1 MAACLK
7 TANARNDDM
16 NAAPMTDQDLDRL
29 EGLLDD
35 PALEDAMR
43 LDEMQG
49 FLCAALAGPQPLP
62 DEEMIDEMIG
72 EPGDLNAPAVV
83 EAREFAGRLIAR
95 VREQLTSGE
104 VVLWLYPETSAEDS
118 AMDYGPWCM
127 AYLHGV
133 DLAGEDWFDPLDD
146 EEAQFLDERL
156 YPMMVLTG
164 EAEAAAREHGEEWP
178 TGEER
183 DELTSD
189 CQDQLPA
196 AVAEIHAF
204 WVAKRGAG
212 TVRRELPK
220 VGRNDPCPCG
230 SGKKFKQCCGMAA

>member
-1 MAACLK
+1 MSAFSQ
-7 TANARNDDM
+7 NRDARNQDM
-16 NAAPMTDQDLDRL
+16 NATAMTDQDLDRL

-49 FLCAALAGPQPLP
+49 FLCAALSGPQPLAVE
-62 DEEMIDEMIG
+62 DMVAEMIG
-72 EPGDLNAPAVV
+72 EPGDPAAPAVAQAC
-83 EAREFAGRLIAR
+83 ELAGRLVATLQG
-95 VREQLTSGE
+95 QLATGE
-104 VVLWLYPETSAEDS
+104 VVLWLYPESSAEDS
-118 AMDYGPWCM
+118 PMDYGPWCM

-133 DLAGEDWFDPLDD
+133 DLADEDWFDQLD
-146 EEAQFLDERL
+146 EEEAEFLDERL

-178 TGEER
+178 EGDER
-183 DELTSD
+183 DELMSD
-189 CQDQLPA
+189 CKDQLPA

-212 TVRRELPK
+212 TVRREVPK

-230 SGKKFKQCCGMAA
+230 SGKKYKQCCGAVT